1 MRRGGPRIC
10 SFRLQVHFTPLQLLL
25 TFFGG
30 RTVNKARLSPN
41 LGRVTSVTTEEH
53 DTGCWPVVCNPDSG
67 FAPQNISPRWWGSL
81 LTSDRWIRERS
92 EIRDRGGDDKRDCC
106 CPGTRRAQF
115 STNIYWCSLC
125 KIMVQLD
132 TLLVTYFAILTS
144 SCPIH

>member
-53 DTGCWPVVCNPDSG
+53 DTG
-67 FAPQNISPRWWGSL
+67 QWWVTQILDFLHKIFHHDDVGSL

-92 EIRDRGGDDKRDCC
+92 EIRDRGDDDKRDCC
-106 CPGTRRAQF
+106 SPGTRGH
-115 STNIYWCSLC
+115 NL
-125 KIMVQLD
+125 VQIFIDVL
-132 TLLVTYFAILTS
+132 YAK
-144 SCPIH
+144 